1 MDGRQIRRTQHDAA
15 RHSVKL
21 KQCER
26 CGQLA
31 LADEEYAL
39 VAQLLQ
45 PSAEHTRLG
54 ERGQIDYAMGTVQPA
69 QGARCID

>member
-1 MDGRQIRRTQHDAA
+1 MSGGQIGCAQHDAA

-31 LADEEYAL
+31 LTYQEHAL

-45 PSAEHTRLG
+45 PTAEHTRLG
-54 ERGQIDYAMGTVQPA
+54 ERGEIDYAMGTVQPA
-69 QGARCID
+69 QGARCVD